1 MSEYFIFVP
10 WWQRQGCKGCVFC
23 HPRHFCCF
31 FVLFCWVCGGC
42 RGMFCF
48 VLWGVVFGV
57 IGSCVWCHGKFWR
70 MLWEICPILWD
81 VWRAVVEL
89 ALVAVGGVSCLVKK
103 CAGMW
108 KKVFV
113 GECGTRKSVCFV
125 GGGLLE
131 VFGCALVFFAI
142 FTPAITDF
150 THQLNGFSPILQRL
164 KN

>member
-1 MSEYFIFVP
+1 MPGWFNYYVRIFHICAVVAKAGL
-10 WWQRQGCKGCVFC
+10 QRLRVLPSTAFLL
-23 HPRHFCCF
+23 R

-103 CAGMW
+103 MCRYVEKRVCWRMW
-108 KKVFV
+108 H
-113 GECGTRKSVCFV
+113 EEVCSFCRSWVV
-125 GGGLLE
+125 GGFWVRFG
-131 VFGCALVFFAI
+131 VFRNFYPCN
-142 FTPAITDF
+142 
-150 THQLNGFSPILQRL
+150 NGFYPSA
-164 KN
+164 